1 MIQDSQHSFTN
12 GRLYLTNL
20 IAFCD
25 GVMALV
31 DEGRP
36 TDIVY
41 LDFDMISHYV
51 LVLKAELEKRRLQG
65 DITEALQYLKGAY
78 TQEED

>member
-41 LDFDMISHYV
+41 L
-51 LVLKAELEKRRLQG
+51 E
-65 DITEALQYLKGAY
+65 
-78 TQEED
+78 